1 MPEAVTSM
9 QEIETGDFATWR
21 WVLCPP
27 SSIRVLNWN
36 INRGLQLPRILD
48 FLADAK
54 PDVILLQESDLN
66 ARRTHHLNIARKISQ
81 KLQMNY
87 VFGREFEELTQGSR
101 GHPRFTCLSWPSHP
115 LSLAV
120 VEFPYH
126 PIPKAVQ
133 FLATTLVSSRN
144 RPVSGTARRAH
155 SVGH

>member
-1 MPEAVTSM
+1 MPEAVTSI

-36 INRGLQLPRILD
+36 INRGLQLPRILA
-48 FLADAK
+48 FLAAAK

-66 ARRTHHLNIARKISQ
+66 ARRTHHLNIARKFPKIAD
-81 KLQMNY
+81 
-87 VFGREFEELTQGSR
+87 ELRFRTRVSGINA
-101 GHPRFTCLSWPSHP
+101 GLPRFTCLSRPSHP

-155 SVGH
+155 GVGQ